1 MIEWF
6 DSNPV
11 LIQATLVAVLLA
23 MSLQVPMRAG
33 VFSLA
38 GIGCYGIG
46 AYGTA
51 ILFLTYDFS
60 GVAAMAAATLI
71 AAVASLALGLLV
83 QRLSGLYLGMATIAF
98 NLILVVIVANGG
110 DLTGGSSGLYGVLGD
125 LTTPIMVVIVVL
137 AVLAI
142 AWSERGPVGRQVES
156 VRSDPEL
163 ALAMGINVAR
173 ARIGAFLVAGV
184 LGGLAGGMNILTTT
198 TVAPESVGFLLV
210 VATLTMVVVGGT
222 RSWLGAAIGAVLF
235 TWLPTWIVFVGEW
248 RAELYGLLVAVV
260 AVYAP
265 GGLIGVVT
273 AVWRRIEQRRI
284 RASARSGEL
293 AIAGGGA

>member
-1 MIEWF
+1 MTVWF
-6 DSNPV
+6 DSNTV

-46 AYGTA
+46 AYGTG
-51 ILFLTYDFS
+51 ILEVTYGFPWAAALL
-60 GVAAMAAATLI
+60 VAALI

-98 NLILVVIVANGG
+98 NLILVVVAANGG
-110 DLTGGSSGLYGVLGD
+110 DLTGGSSGLYGVLGS
-125 LTTPIMVVIVVL
+125 LTTLIMFVVVVIAVV
-137 AVLAI
+137 AV
-142 AWSERGPVGRQVES
+142 AWTERGPVGRQVES
-156 VRSDPEL
+156 VRTDPEL
-163 ALAMGINVAR
+163 SLAMGIDVAR
-173 ARIGAFLVAGV
+173 IRIAAFAVSGL

-198 TVAPESVGFLLV
+198 TVAPENVGFVLV
-210 VATLTMVVVGGT
+210 VSTLTMVVVGGT
-222 RSWLGAAIGAVLF
+222 RSWLGAAVGAVLF
-235 TWLPTWIVFVGEW
+235 TWLPTWIVFLGEW

-265 GGLIGVVT
+265 GGLLGVVT
-273 AVWRRIEQRRI
+273 AAWRRFARR
-284 RASARSGEL
+284 RHGGHASEEAVV
-293 AIAGGGA
+293 AGVVA